1 MVALL
6 VDLQVDLQVA
16 VVGVV
21 ALLVDLH
28 VDSLKLQV
36 AVVGVTTAVTKTS
49 WFATHVVR
57 RSRITKET
65 TQQITQQT
73 KLQA

>member
-36 AVVGVTTAVTKTS
+36 AVVGVTTAVTKT
-49 WFATHVVR
+49 R
-57 RSRITKET
+57 MT
-65 TQQITQQT
+65 TQVVNSSTPTQPST
-73 KLQA
+73 KSKM